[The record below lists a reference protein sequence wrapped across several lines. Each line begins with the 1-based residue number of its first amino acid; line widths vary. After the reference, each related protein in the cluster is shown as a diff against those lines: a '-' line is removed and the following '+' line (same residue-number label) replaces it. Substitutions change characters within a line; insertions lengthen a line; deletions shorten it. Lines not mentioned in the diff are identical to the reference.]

1 MPGHEATVNAALRQQ
16 VVESMTTLLVRML
29 RRDQPVTEDMKL
41 MDELR
46 LSSSMGLELL
56 LELEEELSIQIDV
69 EELDQEQTQTVGDLA
84 DYIAGH
90 STPQ

>member
-1 MPGHEATVNAALRQQ
+1 MAGHEVTVDAALRQR
-16 VVESMTTLLVRML
+16 VVESMTTLLGRIL
-29 RRDQPVTEDMKL
+29 RRDDPITEDMKL
-41 MDELR
+41 MDELK

-56 LELEEELSIQIDV
+56 LELEEELSIHIDV
-69 EELDQEQTQTVGDLA
+69 EDLDQERAQTVGELA